1 MTQFYVSHV
10 HSHLQFL
17 FYYCHVMIGDGLS
30 VYVKNLPL
38 KITTSELEEEFG
50 KFGAL
55 KSGGIN
61 LRNQRVKNLIN

>member
-1 MTQFYVSHV
+1 MYPMCIAIHNF
-10 HSHLQFL
+10 
-17 FYYCHVMIGDGLS
+17 HVMLGDGLS